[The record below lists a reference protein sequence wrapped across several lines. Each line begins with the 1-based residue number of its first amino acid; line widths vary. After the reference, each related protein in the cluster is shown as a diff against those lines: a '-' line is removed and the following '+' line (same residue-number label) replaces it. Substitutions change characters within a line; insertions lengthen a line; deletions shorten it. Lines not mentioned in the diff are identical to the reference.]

1 LTLIKSTLSNIPT
14 YYLSLFP
21 IPVSMAQRLERL
33 QQDFLWSG
41 IGDEVKFHLV
51 NWHTICTP
59 IKEGGLGV
67 RNLIQFN
74 RALLGKWLWRFA
86 KEREALWR
94 LVIEVKYESLRGGW
108 FRGCGVLWRACLEIY
123 LKGVG

>member
-1 LTLIKSTLSNIPT
+1 LTLIKSILSNIPT
-14 YYLSLFP
+14 CFLLFP

-33 QQDFLWSG
+33 QRDFLWSG
-41 IGDEVKFHLV
+41 IGDEVKFHLLV

-59 IKEGGLGV
+59 TKEGGLGV

-86 KEREALWR
+86 KEWEALWR
-94 LVIEVKYESLRGGW
+94 LVIEVKYGSFEGW
-108 FRGCGVLWRACLEIY
+108 AVFIKGCGVLWCEC
-123 LKGVG
+123 